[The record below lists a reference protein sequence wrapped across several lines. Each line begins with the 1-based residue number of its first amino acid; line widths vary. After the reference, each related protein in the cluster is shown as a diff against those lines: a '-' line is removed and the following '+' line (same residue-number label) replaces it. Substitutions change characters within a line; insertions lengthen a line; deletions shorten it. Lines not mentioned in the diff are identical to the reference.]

1 MKHNKRTRHTTA
13 KHRAAR
19 HAPPKRHAKRR
30 NAGKKVGRH
39 RSVPGTLDNALAMEK
54 GTVELAGALALAGI
68 SMMETAA
75 SIAVETPAAV
85 LGAIPRAKRQTKKQA
100 KVLTIPPA
108 PTARRLAM
116 AA

>member
-1 MKHNKRTRHTTA
+1 MKHNKRTHHNTA

-30 NAGKKVGRH
+30 NAGKGGGRH
-39 RSVPGTLDNALAMEK
+39 RTVPGTLDNALAMEQN
-54 GTVELAGALALAGI
+54 TVELAGALALAGI
-68 SMMETAA
+68 SMMESAA
-75 SIAVETPAAV
+75 SIAAETPAAL
-85 LGAIPRAKRQTKKQA
+85 LGAKPRAMRRTKKQA
-100 KVLTIPPA
+100 ELLTT